1 MPLRVFNTLTNEKQE
16 FQPVEAGRIG
26 IYVCG
31 ITVYDLPHIGH
42 ARMLTAFDVI
52 VRFLRWAGWQV
63 TYVRNWTDVDDKI
76 IRRAAETAQDPRRFA
91 EHFID
96 ECRRDMLALNLAPA
110 DVEPKATDH
119 IPEMID
125 IIGKLIE
132 RGHAYASEGDVY
144 FAVRSFPPYGRL
156 SRRNLDDLLAGARV
170 EPGEQKRDPLD
181 FALWKAA
188 KPGEPASVTWNSPW
202 GPGRP
207 GWHIECSAMS
217 EKYLGATFDVHGGG
231 KDLVFPHHENELAQS
246 EAANGEELAHY
257 WVHNG
262 FVTVDAEKM
271 SKSLG
276 NFRTL
281 RDLLTHWDGEALRA
295 FLLSTHYR
303 HPINFTEAALAEA
316 DGRVEY
322 FYETLAKGHAYLA
335 QKKFPPGQG
344 APPAAEHV
352 QPFRE
357 AMEDDFNTADALA
370 RLERLYGTL
379 NATIDAK
386 ARPGEVATLLRTARN
401 LSQVL
406 GLAEREPLQ
415 AIRQRR
421 QLAAARKGIDPA
433 WVQERIGAR
442 IEARKSKDF
451 ARADAIRAEVAAR
464 GVELRDGPGGTDWRV
479 LP

>member
-1 MPLRVFNTLTNEKQE
+1 MPLRVFNTLTNEKQSFE
-16 FQPVEAGRIG
+16 PVESGRIG

-42 ARMLTAFDVI
+42 ARMLTAFDVM

-63 TYVRNWTDVDDKI
+63 SYVRNWTDVDDKI
-76 IRRAAETAQDPRRFA
+76 IRRAGERGQDPRQFA
-91 EHFID
+91 AHFID
-96 ECRRDMLALNLAPA
+96 ECQRDMLALNLAPA

-119 IPEMID
+119 IPEMIA

-132 RGHAYASEGDVY
+132 RGHAYASAGDVY

-156 SRRNLDDLLAGARV
+156 SKRNLDDLLAGARV

-188 KPGEPASVTWNSPW
+188 KPGEPASVTWDSPW

-217 EKYLGATFDVHGGG
+217 QKYLGVTFDVHGGG

-246 EAANGEELAHY
+246 EAANGEELARY
-257 WVHNG
+257 WLHNG

-281 RDLLTHWDGEALRA
+281 RDLLAQWDGEALRA
-295 FLLSTHYR
+295 FLLSTQYR
-303 HPINFTEAALAEA
+303 HPINFTESAIVEA
-316 DGRVEY
+316 DARVQY
-322 FYETLAKGHAYLA
+322 FYETLSKADAYLA
-335 QKKFPPGQG
+335 KHPAES
-344 APPAAEHV
+344 APPSDNADR
-352 QPFRE
+352 FRR
-357 AMEDDFNTADALA
+357 AMEDDFNTAEALA
-370 RLERLYGTL
+370 VVESIYRHL
-379 NATIDAK
+379 NGAIDTNYS
-386 ARPGEVATLLRTARN
+386 RPVATLLKDARE
-401 LSQVL
+401 LSSVL
-406 GLAEREPLQ
+406 GLAQRPPAQ
-415 AIRQRR
+415 ALLDRR
-421 QLAAARKGIDPA
+421 RLAASRKGIDPG
-433 WVQERIGAR
+433 WVQERIEAR
-442 IEARKSKDF
+442 IQARKAKDF